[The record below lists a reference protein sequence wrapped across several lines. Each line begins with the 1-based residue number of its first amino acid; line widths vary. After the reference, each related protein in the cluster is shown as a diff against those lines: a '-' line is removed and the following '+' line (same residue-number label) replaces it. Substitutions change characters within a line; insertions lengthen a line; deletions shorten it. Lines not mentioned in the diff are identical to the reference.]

1 MIDKINIIFVTFF
14 GIGKIKI
21 APGTCSSFLTTVIL
35 FYYFHVL
42 KASNEI
48 ILILLLIIF
57 ILSLYSVKKY
67 INDKDNKDPR
77 EVVIDEVI
85 GQSIPLY
92 LYEVS
97 HGGNKDSSE
106 AIMYYVYI
114 FLLFRFF
121 DIKKPFPINLIDKK
135 YKNSFGVMF
144 DDIVA
149 GFYTVI
155 TLVIFMIIKSKFF

>member
-21 APGTCSSFLTTVIL
+21 APGTCASFLTTIII

-57 ILSLYSVKKY
+57 ILALYSVKKY

-85 GQSIPLY
+85 GQAIPLY

-97 HGGNKDSSE
+97 HGDNKDSSE

-155 TLVIFMIIKSKFF
+155 TLIIFMIIKSKFF

>member
-21 APGTCSSFLTTVIL
+21 APGTCASFLTTIVL
-35 FYYFHVL
+35 FYYFHIL

-57 ILSLYSVKKY
+57 ILALYSVKKY
-67 INDKDNKDPR
+67 INDKDNKDPK

-85 GQSIPLY
+85 GQAIPLY

-97 HGGNKDSSE
+97 HGDNKDSSE